1 MLGTARLLLVIVAL
15 LAAPLSPLLQPSAA
29 QQLAG
34 EQVVAVG
41 LKAGDMG
48 TVDPHAGI
56 VLQDRP
62 VLLHLYGALV
72 RHPIGDVMSPTFEPD
87 LATKWE
93 ISPDK
98 LTWTFSLRKGVQWH
112 HGNGEVS
119 AEDVVYSLNRVKSS
133 KISVY
138 KGAYEGFKQIRAL
151 DRYTV
156 QIVTAKPDPFLLSKV
171 SNYYGGYILCKRAL
185 EKAGA
190 TDRAIAPKKEE
201 VVGSGLFRFLEY
213 RPKDRLIL
221 ERDETNWRGKPT
233 IERVEFRYIVNDGA
247 REMAIL
253 KGELAT
259 YNGLHDQ
266 TWLKHMTS
274 KGLLLSPMG
283 PPDLK
288 ALYFNLKMKPFNDK
302 RLRAAFA
309 YGVGQQA
316 VIDMQGTL
324 ISKEATSPVPS
335 GTYGHIDA
343 GWGRYA
349 RDPDKARKLLAE
361 AGYPNG
367 FEVKLF
373 MSQGAWYL
381 DKFVIYQNLL
391 QEIGVK
397 LDMSVIDHTAY
408 LQKIN
413 QGANPIAIWG
423 SQLPLATNWLR
434 NFYHSDSAIGGP
446 KGMQNFMYYANKGLD
461 ALIEGA
467 ETTFDEKARLEAM
480 AKAQK
485 LIVEELPAIPSVET
499 FVPAI
504 RNPWLDLG
512 YEPKSGF
519 NWTHE
524 IGLRTRVLRH

>member
-1 MLGTARLLLVIVAL
+1 MCRTAGLLPILATLIVVFVPGFLQSSTAQE
-15 LAAPLSPLLQPSAA
+15 LAK
-29 QQLAG
+29 
-34 EQVVAVG
+34 EQVVVVG

-48 TVDPHAGI
+48 TIDPHAGI

-62 VLLHLYGALV
+62 VLLHIYGALV

-93 ISPDK
+93 LSPDR

-112 HGNGEVS
+112 GGNGEVT
-119 AEDVVYSLNRVKSS
+119 AEDVVYSLSRVKSS
-133 KISVY
+133 KVSVY
-138 KGAYEGFKQIRAL
+138 RGAYENFKEIRAI

-156 QIVTAKPDPFLLSKV
+156 QIVTAKPEPFLLSKV
-171 SNYYGGYILCKRAL
+171 ANYYGGYIVCKKAL

-190 TDRAIAPKKEE
+190 TERAISPKKEE
-201 VVGSGLFRFLEY
+201 VVGTGLFRFVEY

-221 ERDETNWRGKPT
+221 ERDDANWRGKP
-233 IERVEFRYIVNDGA
+233 IVERVDFRYIVNDGA
-247 REMAIL
+247 REMAML
-253 KGELAT
+253 KGEIAT

-266 TWLKHMTS
+266 VWLKYMMS
-274 KGLLLSPMG
+274 KGILLSPLG

-288 ALYFNLKMKPFNDK
+288 ALYFNLKMKPFDDK
-302 RLRAAFA
+302 RVRAAFA
-309 YGVGQQA
+309 YGTGQQA
-316 VIDMQGTL
+316 IIDMQGKE
-324 ISKEATSPVPS
+324 ISNEATSPVPS

-343 GWGRYA
+343 GWEQYK

-361 AGYPNG
+361 AGFPNG
-367 FEVKLF
+367 LQVKLF

-381 DKFVIYQNLL
+381 DKFVVYQNQLR
-391 QEIGVK
+391 EIGVT

-408 LQKIN
+408 IQKIS

-434 NFYHSDSAIGGP
+434 NFYHSDSMLGAP
-446 KGMQNFMYYANKGLD
+446 KAMQNFMYYSNKNLD
-461 ALIEGA
+461 RLIEEA
-467 ETTFDEKARLEAM
+467 ETTFDEKARLEAL

-512 YEPKSGF
+512 YEAKSGF

-524 IGLRTRVLRH
+524 IGLRTRVLKH